1 MKSEHEEQVLFFQ
14 KVWVLSCQHPELK
27 EPLRW
32 IHAIPNGGARDI
44 RTAAKLKAEGV
55 KSGIWDI
62 FWPYRS
68 KGYSGL
74 YIEMKRSDHR
84 PKREGSKG
92 GLSDEQIAFRDFAQ
106 SQGFLCKVVY
116 NADEACKILLNYVV
130 IQHWH

>member
-1 MKSEHEEQVLFFQ
+1 MKSEHTEQVIFFQ
-14 KVWVLSCQHPELK
+14 RLFVLSRQRPELK
-27 EPLRW
+27 DALRW

-44 RTAAKLKAEGV
+44 RTAKKLKAEGV
-55 KSGIWDI
+55 KSGVWDI

-92 GLSDEQIAFRDFAQ
+92 GLSDEQIDFRDFVQ
-106 SQGFLCKVVY
+106 SQYFLCKVAY
-116 NADEACKILLNYVV
+116 SAKEACEIVEKYLDL
-130 IQHWH
+130 